1 MPHKTNYYLV
11 SPLAGIGTKIPA
23 LTYKSKQTIA
33 NGSLVEIPLGKVKS
47 LGIVLA
53 IVSRPTFATK
63 SITTILNISPL
74 PKHLIALA
82 DWLRQYYVTGFRQVW
97 QTFLPS
103 GLTKSR
109 RIKTSQLPTS
119 FIPDTKVK
127 LTIDQRQAIKTIE
140 QNSHKVCLLFGTAG
154 SGKTEV
160 YIELAKRSLARGK
173 SVIILVPEIALT
185 TPMVDRLS
193 QTFSRKIVI
202 NHSALS
208 ESQRHQNW
216 LKILES
222 STTQVIIGP
231 RSSLFLPIKKLGL
244 IVVDECHESSYKQ
257 DQAPRY
263 NTIEVAS
270 QLATLTGAKL
280 VLGSATP
287 KVTEMYLAKHKVI
300 NLAKLP
306 KSISSIIK
314 VRGEIIDLKNQI
326 LFRRSRFLS
335 EPLLN
340 TLAKTFQQKR
350 QSLLFINRR
359 GSASSQLCSSCG
371 YVLTCPNCRL
381 PLTLHADTLRLICHW
396 CNFQQT
402 PSAICPNCQ
411 KSTWRFIGSGT
422 KRIEAEV
429 TRLFPTAKILRI
441 DRDSFSAKTM
451 TQVYRDLYS
460 GQIDIII
467 GTQMIA
473 KGFDLPLLDTVGI
486 VLADTMLYLPDYSAS
501 ERTFQLLLQASGRA
515 GRRNNPSKVFIQT
528 FTPKHPVIVA
538 AANNDYITFY
548 NNEIAN
554 RRLLNYPPFSYLLK
568 LTYAKA
574 SVNLASRAAFSLANQ
589 LATDRQVEVLGPAPS
604 FYEYRNRKYYW
615 QIIIKSKSRE
625 NLVAIAQKLPA
636 GWTSDLDPVNLL

>member
-1 MPHKTNYYLV
+1 MPHKTNYYFV

-23 LTYKSKQTIA
+23 LTYKSKQKIV
-33 NGSLVEIPLGKVKS
+33 NGSFVEIPLGKS
-47 LGIVLA
+47 NCLGIVLSVA
-53 IVSRPTFATK
+53 PQPTFITK
-63 SITTILNISPL
+63 SIKTILNIPPL
-74 PKHLIALA
+74 PRHLLTLA
-82 DWLRQYYVTGFRQVW
+82 DWIKQYYATGFRQVW

-109 RIKTSQLPTS
+109 RVKVPQPTTS
-119 FIPDTKVK
+119 FIHDVKVK
-127 LTIDQRQAIKTIE
+127 LTIDQRQAIKAIE
-140 QNSHKVCLLFGTAG
+140 RNPHKACLLFGTAG

-185 TPMVDRLS
+185 TPMVDRLN
-193 QTFSRKIVI
+193 QIFSEKIII

-222 STTQVIIGP
+222 QNTKVVVGP
-231 RSSLFLPIKKLGL
+231 RSSLFLPIRKLGL

-263 NTIEVAS
+263 NAIEVAG

-287 KVTEMYLAKHKVI
+287 KITEIYSAKHKVI
-300 NLAKLP
+300 DLAKLP
-306 KSISSIIK
+306 KSISSTTK
-314 VRGEIIDLKNQI
+314 VRSEIIDLKNQT

-340 TLAKTFQQKR
+340 TLAETFRQKH

-371 YVLTCPNCRL
+371 YVLACPNCRL
-381 PLTLHADTLRLICHW
+381 SLTLHADTLRLVCHW

-402 PSAICPNCQ
+402 PPAICPNCQ
-411 KSTWRFIGSGT
+411 KSTWRFIGGGT
-422 KRIEAEV
+422 KKIEAEIV
-429 TRLFPTAKILRI
+429 RLFPAAKILRI
-441 DRDSFSAKTM
+441 DRDSFIAKTM
-451 TQVYRDLYS
+451 TQTYRDLYS

-486 VLADTMLYLPDYSAS
+486 VSADTMLYLPDYSAS

-538 AANNDYITFY
+538 AANNDYDAFY

-554 RRLLNYPPFSYLLK
+554 RRLLGYPPFSYLLK
-568 LTYAKA
+568 LTCAKNSA
-574 SVNLASRAAFSLANQ
+574 NLASKAAFSLVNQ
-589 LATDRQVEVLGPAPS
+589 LVTNHQIEVLGPAPS

-615 QIIIKSKSRE
+615 QIIIKSKNRDS
-625 NLVAIAQKLPA
+625 LLTIAQKLPT